1 MWDRFEEKR
10 EGKTNWKSAM
20 GQSLH
25 KLNRNLVKGLS
36 EPGRYSDGGG
46 LYLMIRKTGL
56 KTWMFRFMLDG
67 RRRDMGLGTVSKL
80 NDIDAARTAAAEARA
95 LVKEGR
101 DPLRK
106 KAADKKAVKE
116 EDAKLQTFGEVLGDF
131 FASKDKTGHF
141 RTDRTRQRWHYNLHT
156 HAKALHL
163 LPINQIETRDI
174 FAVLEPMWVAR
185 TETAG
190 RTRLNIEHVLSWAKT
205 MGLRADPNPAV
216 WRGNLDQLL
225 LPKERVSPSKNHP
238 AMDWQD
244 VPEFMTRLRKL
255 EWPSARLLEF
265 IILTASRSGEATGA
279 LWSEIDLE
287 RGVWQTSAER
297 MKMKRPHIVP
307 ISDRFRALIEQ
318 QAECRIN
325 YLLFPNL
332 KTEKPY
338 SYNAPRKALQT
349 LGHAD
354 ITTHGFRSSF
364 KTWALEDTNFP
375 TQAIEYAL
383 AHETKNAVERAYIRG
398 NKMLEKRREVMAAWE
413 AYCDSNG

>member
-1 MWDRFEEKR
+1 MA
-10 EGKTNWKSAM
+10 GAM
-20 GQSLH
+20 H
-25 KLNRNLVKGLS
+25 KLNRNLVKGLN
-36 EPGRYSDGGG
+36 EPGRYNDGGG
-46 LYLMIRKTGL
+46 LYLMIRKSGL
-56 KTWMFRFMLDG
+56 KTWIYRYAIDG
-67 RRRDMGLGTVSKL
+67 RTRDMGLGTVTTL
-80 NDIDAARTAAAEARA
+80 NDIDVARRAAAEARA

-106 KAADKKAVKE
+106 KAAVKKAVKKD
-116 EDAKLQTFGEVLGDF
+116 DAKLQTFGEVLGDF
-131 FASKDKTGHF
+131 FTSKDKTGHF
-141 RTDRTRQRWHYNLHT
+141 RTDRTRQRWHYNLYK
-156 HAKALHL
+156 HAKPLHR
-163 LPINQIETRDI
+163 LPISQIETRDVYAI
-174 FAVLEPMWVAR
+174 LEPMWVTK

-190 RTRLNIEHVLSWAKT
+190 RTRLCIEHVLSWAKT

-225 LPKERVSPSKNHP
+225 LPKERVSPSKNLP

-244 VPEFMTRLRKL
+244 VPEFMTRLRAL
-255 EWPSARLLEF
+255 EWPSASLLEF

-287 RGVWQTSAER
+287 RGVWEISAER

-307 ISDRFRALIEQ
+307 ISDRFRALIEK

-325 YLLFPNL
+325 ELLFPNL
-332 KTEKPY
+332 NTGRKY
-338 SYNAPRKALQT
+338 SYNAPRKALEK
-349 LGHAD
+349 LGHKS

-413 AYCDSNG
+413 AYCDSEGEAH